1 MDVSSIALQ
10 GLEQASAQVD
20 AAAVRIASAG
30 AVAGGAAPV
39 DVVSLSEEMVA
50 LMAAKTAFAANVSV
64 MKTAEQMQQSL
75 LNVMA

>member
-1 MDVSSIALQ
+1 M
-10 GLEQASAQVD
+10 
-20 AAAVRIASAG
+20 
-30 AVAGGAAPV
+30 